1 MSTDF
6 LVKLRDAA
14 QMMLDAA
21 NMQLSQSVSVDSM
34 DVCLYD
40 PNKIGWVRTEGPKGP
55 YERYPAFQQ
64 KPSQTID
71 YLNLINDLKDHEG
84 KMVLGGLFYW
94 LWDDGET
101 IGRKA
106 HKMK

>member
-1 MSTDF
+1 VSVDF

-14 QMMLDAA
+14 QMILEAT
-21 NMQLSQSVSVDSM
+21 NEQLGQSVQVYSG

-40 PNKIGWVRTEGPKGP
+40 PNKIGWVRAEGPKGV

-71 YLNLINDLKDHEG
+71 YINLVNDLKDHEG
-84 KMVLGGLFYW
+84 KMVCGGLFYW

-101 IGRKA
+101 IGRKL